1 MSDEYSVIKNRY
13 TTKNKK
19 ITYIHT
25 TAIRKTG
32 IKSISFTFGFSH
44 INNNRTYVK
53 LKVYEI

>member
-32 IKSISFTFGFSH
+32 KKSISFTFGFSH
-44 INNNRTYVK
+44 INNN
-53 LKVYEI
+53 